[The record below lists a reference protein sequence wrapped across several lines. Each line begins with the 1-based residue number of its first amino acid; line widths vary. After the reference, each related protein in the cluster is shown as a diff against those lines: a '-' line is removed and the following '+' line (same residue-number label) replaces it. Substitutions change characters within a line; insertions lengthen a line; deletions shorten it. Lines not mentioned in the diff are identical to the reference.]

1 MATSLP
7 ILEFE
12 PFIMEDG
19 EKLGVR
25 QKKYL
30 IKFENF
36 LFAMNITEDKIKV
49 AILLRF
55 GGDYVRDFIDNAV
68 SKVEGYDTTDE

>member
-36 LFAMNITEDKIKV
+36 LFAMNITEDKRKV

-68 SKVEGYDTTDE
+68 SKVEGYDATDE